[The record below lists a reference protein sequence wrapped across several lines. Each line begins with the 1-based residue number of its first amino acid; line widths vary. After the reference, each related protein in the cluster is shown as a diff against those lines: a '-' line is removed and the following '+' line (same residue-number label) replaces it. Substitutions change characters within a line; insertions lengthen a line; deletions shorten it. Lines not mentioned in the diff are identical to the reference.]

1 MKNTFLFLIFFLLMI
16 ACQPKQE
23 KNSVTSD
30 VIASTAVIEVYD
42 FHVTNRCMTC
52 RAIED
57 NARQTLTKHFKEELQ
72 SGIIAF
78 QVVNVDLS
86 ENAALAE
93 QFQAYGSSLYL
104 KINKD
109 NKSEIVNLTD
119 FAFMNAMN
127 EESFQTELK
136 SKIQTYL

>member
-1 MKNTFLFLIFFLLMI
+1 MV

-57 NARQTLTKHFKEELQ
+57 NAHQTLTKYFKEELQ